1 MRCYEVFSHSVPFP
15 KEGFQKYDVVTPT
28 DRKEYGTKYVVTDYI
43 EVTHDPTKP
52 CPYYQYEIREYS
64 FVGYKHYKNPSDL
77 NNKYQFVYSE
87 KNFHI
92 INDLNHLEEEVDLL
106 IKKINSL
113 DREYKLNT
121 KHIINSLEQIKLQ
134 IKHLEQD
141 ELFEDI
147 TKEQMV

>member
-64 FVGYKHYKNPSDL
+64 FVGYKQYKNPIPS
-77 NNKYQFVYSE
+77 
-87 KNFHI
+87 I
-92 INDLNHLEEEVDLL
+92 INKRNIESSCTIMIYPILF
-106 IKKINSL
+106 
-113 DREYKLNT
+113 
-121 KHIINSLEQIKLQ
+121 LQ
-134 IKHLEQD
+134 S
-141 ELFEDI
+141 
-147 TKEQMV
+147 